1 MNTARWRLFRGSVPV
16 AVLVLIARYV
26 VQDVFDVKDIITFG
40 EVGAVITGATLI
52 IGFMLA
58 GVIADYKEAEKLPA
72 VVGNALSGL
81 AGLAEAGLA
90 VKDKESSR
98 VRARV
103 HGNAQVVLGW
113 FIGKSTDEDLRRA
126 DADISQMIV
135 DLERDGVGSHYLS
148 RLLLVHGEMKAT
160 LGRISVIRGTSFIQS
175 GYVLM
180 TFLVVILMA
189 LLVVVEFPSTAM
201 SWIAPAA
208 LGVAYSYLL
217 LLVKDVDNPFGHAE
231 NDGAGSG
238 ADVDISPIE
247 RAVALLSR

>member
-1 MNTARWRLFRGSVPV
+1 MSSSRWRLFRGSIPV
-16 AVLVLIARYV
+16 AVLVLVARYV
-26 VQDVFDVKDIITFG
+26 VLDVFDVHDVITFG

-58 GVIADYKEAEKLPA
+58 GVIADYKESERLPA
-72 VVGNALSGL
+72 VVANALSSL
-81 AGLAEAGLA
+81 AGLSEAGLA
-90 VKDKESSR
+90 VKDKDSSR
-98 VRARV
+98 VRSRV
-103 HGNAQVVLGW
+103 HANSQIVHGW
-113 FIGKSTDEDLRRA
+113 FVGKSTDDDLRRA

-135 DLERDGVGSHYLS
+135 DLEREGVGSHYLS
-148 RLLLVHGEMKAT
+148 RLLLVHGELKST
-160 LGRISVIRGTSFIQS
+160 LGRIAVIRGTSFIQS

-189 LLVVVEFPSTAM
+189 LLVVVEFPSTVM

-217 LLVKDVDNPFGHAE
+217 LLVRDVDNPFGHAE
-231 NDGAGSG
+231 NGGAGSG

-247 RAVALLSR
+247 RAVALLEQ